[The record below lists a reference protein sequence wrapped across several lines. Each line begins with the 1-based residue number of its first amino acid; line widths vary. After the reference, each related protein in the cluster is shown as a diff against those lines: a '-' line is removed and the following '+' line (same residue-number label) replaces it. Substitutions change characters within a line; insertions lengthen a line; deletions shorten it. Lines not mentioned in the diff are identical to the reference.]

1 MARRTKNPAKSADLE
16 NPAKVSAREL
26 GRLLGLSD
34 RSVRD
39 LAARGVVARDGRG
52 RYPLEASVASYCA
65 HLREMAAGR
74 AGDDGSRSLV
84 SERARLAKAQ
94 ADEREAKLAAM
105 RRELL
110 PAGEVL
116 EEWSSV
122 LRQVRAGMLAVP
134 SRVRQRLG
142 HLTADDAEV
151 IDSEIRDVLS
161 ELASDAS

>member
-1 MARRTKNPAKSADLE
+1 M
-16 NPAKVSAREL
+16 
-26 GRLLGLSD
+26 SD
-34 RSVRD
+34 RSIRD
-39 LAARGVVARDGRG
+39 LAARGVVERDARG
-52 RYPLEASVASYCA
+52 RYPLEASIARYCN

-74 AGDDGSRSLV
+74 SGDDGSRSLV

-105 RRELL
+105 RGELL

-116 EEWSSV
+116 EEWSSIMC
-122 LRQVRAGMLAVP
+122 QVRAGMLAVP

-142 HLTADDAEV
+142 HLTADDGEI
-151 IDSEIRDVLS
+151 IDQEIRDVLS